1 MEAERG
7 ASICKPFGIELVSS
21 LDPYFTDKEAPKADP
36 V

>member
-1 MEAERG
+1 MESERG
-7 ASICKPFGIELVSS
+7 ASIFEPFGIELVSP